1 VCVIIYIISVERLS
15 INFAREQIMSVEAH
29 KQDIKEIYDVDGN
42 ENAEE
47 VFSVLEEIL
56 GDDTDGIM
64 AMMDDAEWLG
74 LF

>member
-1 VCVIIYIISVERLS
+1 MGVES
-15 INFAREQIMSVEAH
+15 HKAEIREC
-29 KQDIKEIYDVDGN
+29 YGVDGS

-74 LF
+74 LL